1 VPRIIVAETYP
12 SLTRALAD
20 DAPTPPAVDGSGSL
34 ASSVATPQGTF
45 QSLRAVRESNGTA
58 VVVSNDEIKVARTA
72 LREREGLLV
81 EFSSAMPLAAVQKLV
96 ASGDVSSDE
105 RIVMLLTST
114 GLKDPEEMN
123 VHREAPDVEPTLAS
137 LADVLEQEY
146 GFVA

>member
-1 VPRIIVAETYP
+1 
-12 SLTRALAD
+12 
-20 DAPTPPAVDGSGSL
+20 
-34 ASSVATPQGTF
+34 
-45 QSLRAVRESNGTA
+45 VRESNGTA

-96 ASGDVSSDE
+96 ASGDVSSED
-105 RIVMLLTST
+105 RIVMLVTST

-123 VHREAPDVEPTLAS
+123 EYGEAPDVAPTIAS